1 MFLAWREMIF
11 AKTRFLLMG
20 IVLAL
25 MSILIVMISGL
36 TAGLINDG
44 VSGLKAMN
52 AQGIAFEEGTKTDSA
67 FTRSIVDESKINEV
81 ANAEGVAEAT
91 GMGLTIANAKNQDGA
106 PVDLTLVGV
115 DPDSFL
121 APGAEGDAVEGDTV
135 PAMQERTPGQP
146 TPTPGEVVL
155 SGDLAD
161 EGIAIGDVIT
171 MGRLETE
178 LTVVGFADGQRS
190 FGHVDIAYLPMDVW
204 QEIHAGARAGEAA
217 ADENYNE
224 VSVVVFKGE
233 DGNEPDME
241 QVSAQSGTDARTLE
255 ESFQSSPG
263 YGPETMTLAMI
274 EWFLYIISALVTGA
288 FFLVWTIQRSG
299 DIAVMRAMGAT
310 KGFLL
315 RDSLGQAVVMLIIS
329 IAIGVAIALAV
340 GAGLEASPMPYSTE
354 LMPVVTGSLMLFVF
368 GLIGA
373 TVATIRVTRA
383 NPLTALGENR

>member
-1 MFLAWREMIF
+1 M
-11 AKTRFLLMG
+11 
-20 IVLAL
+20 
-25 MSILIVMISGL
+25 
-36 TAGLINDG
+36 D
-44 VSGLKAMN
+44 
-52 AQGIAFEEGTKTDSA
+52 
-67 FTRSIVDESKINEV
+67 
-81 ANAEGVAEAT
+81 
-91 GMGLTIANAKNQDGA
+91 
-106 PVDLTLVGV
+106 
-115 DPDSFL
+115 
-121 APGAEGDAVEGDTV
+121 
-135 PAMQERTPGQP
+135 
-146 TPTPGEVVL
+146 
-155 SGDLAD
+155 
-161 EGIAIGDVIT
+161 
-171 MGRLETE
+171 RLETE
-178 LTVVGFADGQRS
+178 LTVAGFADGQRS

-224 VSVVVFKGE
+224 VSVVVFNGK

-241 QVSAQSGTDARTLE
+241 KVSAQSGTDARTLE

-340 GAGLEASPMPYSTE
+340 GAGLGASPMPYSTE

-373 TVATIRVTRA
+373 TVATIRVTRT